1 MKRKGETMVIHIFK
15 DGTTT
20 TDLKDVYVPQEIVK
34 SIYKTVKADKKKSE
48 REGNETKNLLG

>member
-1 MKRKGETMVIHIFK
+1 MVIHIFK

-34 SIYKTVKADKKKSE
+34 SIYKTVKADKEKSE
-48 REGNETKNLLG
+48 REGNETNNLLG